1 MANTVDVQGNTSNTG
16 LANLKLADLKQKAKQ
31 LGIHGYS
38 AMRKTDLIQAIEDT
52 QSTVSSYSQQSQLS
66 HSRRSAA
73 RLSQQEQHSL
83 RTRLGRRAANGDKEN
98 NDRVSSKDKDKDG
111 SVSEFREGSARKS
124 KGSSYG
130 SEIESGY
137 HEDSTDIRNSRKS
150 TQKKNRNRRAINFEE
165 DDNSTSSPRE
175 SLYDDARERHD
186 SLWDENSNF
195 DQSDHLQDSTGSLG
209 SIDSLSPEDE
219 ISDENEGDMSSA
231 EERRRERRSRRRDKS
246 RRNRDKR
253 DRRNRDSRENDS
265 LDEGDEDEIY
275 ENNTNSLLPV
285 AGIVDILDSYA
296 FVRTSGYLPGTNDV
310 YVSMSIVKK
319 YGLRKGDAVQGTIK
333 APHENDHRN
342 SRQKL
347 VPLQGVTSINGLTP
361 EESLQRPQ
369 FSKLTPLY
377 PNERLKMET
386 TAEKITG
393 RIIDIVDPIGKG
405 QRGLIVAPPKAGKTA
420 TLQAIANSIAE
431 NNPECHL
438 MVVLVDERPE
448 EVTDMER
455 TVRGEVISSTFDQ
468 PATNHTIVAELA
480 IERAKRLVELGKDVV
495 LLLDSMTR
503 LARAYNLA
511 QPASGRV
518 LSGGVDAQALYPPKK
533 FFGAARNIENGGS
546 LTIIATALVETGSKM
561 DEVIFEEF
569 KGTGNM
575 ELRLS
580 RELAN
585 KRLFPA
591 IDINSSG
598 TRREELITPASELV
612 IIYRLRRLLGALDV
626 EQAYQTLVPRLKQT
640 SNNEEF
646 FKTVL
651 QSMKPAASS
660 NS

>member
-1 MANTVDVQGNTSNTG
+1 MANTVDVQGNTSHTG
-16 LANLKLADLKQKAKQ
+16 LADLKLTDLKQKAKQ

-38 AMRKTDLIQAIEDT
+38 AMRKPDLIQAIRDA
-52 QSTVSSYSQQSQLS
+52 QSADPSYQDSQQF
-66 HSRRSAA
+66 RRSA
-73 RLSQQEQHSL
+73 QHSL
-83 RTRLGRRAANGDKEN
+83 RRTRR
-98 NDRVSSKDKDKDG
+98 SSQLEVEKDG
-111 SVSEFREGSARKS
+111 DVAEMQDMDTQDGHHTRKAGSR
-124 KGSSYG
+124 
-130 SEIESGY
+130 
-137 HEDSTDIRNSRKS
+137 
-150 TQKKNRNRRAINFEE
+150 KNRNRRSVDFVE
-165 DDNSTSSPRE
+165 DE
-175 SLYDDARERHD
+175 SLSAQNSEREDARERRDTFLDESFESPQSNRSKDFTDMSD
-186 SLWDENSNF
+186 SAE
-195 DQSDHLQDSTGSLG
+195 SLT
-209 SIDSLSPEDE
+209 DSLSGEE
-219 ISDENEGDMSSA
+219 EVSDENGVDASST
-231 EERRRERRSRRRDKS
+231 EERRRDRRSRRRDKS

-253 DRRNRDSRENDS
+253 DRRNRDSRENDG
-265 LDEGDEDEIY
+265 LDEGDSDDEIY
-275 ENNTNSLLPV
+275 ENGASSLLPV

-296 FVRTSGYLPGTNDV
+296 FVRTSGYLPGPNDV

-347 VPLQGVTSINGLTP
+347 VPLQGISSINGLDP
-361 EESLQRPQ
+361 KESLQRPQ

-386 TAEKITG
+386 TSEKITG

-455 TVRGEVISSTFDQ
+455 TVHGEVISSTFDQ

-546 LTIIATALVETGSKM
+546 LTIIASALVETGSKM

-612 IIYRLRRLLGALDV
+612 VIYRLRRLLGALDV

-640 SNNEEF
+640 PNNEEF

-651 QSMKPAASS
+651 QSMKPATPA